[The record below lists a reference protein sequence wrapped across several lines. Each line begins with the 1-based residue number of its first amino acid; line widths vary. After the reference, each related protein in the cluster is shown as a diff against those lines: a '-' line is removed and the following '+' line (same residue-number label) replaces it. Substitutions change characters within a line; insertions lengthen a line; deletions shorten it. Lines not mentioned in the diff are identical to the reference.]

1 MQDYS
6 SLTNVYF
13 IDVETVSQSE
23 NYTDLDDKMKKFWD
37 AKSESISKEKTAE
50 EIYDRAAI
58 YSEFG
63 KIVCISIG
71 YIRQSNDA
79 PATFIAKSF
88 YGDDEEKLLTDF
100 AKMLHNQNIHTL
112 CGHNIKEFD
121 IPYICRRMLINGI
134 KIPPLINVQGRK
146 PWEIPFIDTLEMWKF
161 GDYKHFTSL
170 DLLTHIF
177 GIKSPKGD
185 INGSEVHDVYY
196 KEHDLQR
203 IWKYC
208 EQDILASAQVLL
220 SLRGMEHLDNENF
233 ISKTE

>member
-6 SLTNVYF
+6 SLNNVYF

-23 NYTDLDDKMKKFWD
+23 NYTDLDDKTKKFWD

-71 YIRQSNDA
+71 YIQQNNDI
-79 PATFIAKSF
+79 PARFVAKSY
-88 YGDDEEKLLTDF
+88 YGDDEKKLLTDF

-146 PWEIPFIDTLEMWKF
+146 PWEIPFIDTLELWKF